1 MLDEALDEVVKAR
14 LQRARGVSFFG
25 CGMASDESLLS
36 QDRFAGY
43 RFQITYIYCPMFQDE
58 SSWELSERPPVRR
71 EQYLCDIV
79 HCPGKDGQS
88 VVGVI
93 EKQLRRI
100 GLNLTDIASGT
111 GDGGGENEGMNGV
124 HASLEEIGDGSYIR
138 RGCLGHLAWRAADAG
153 LDEMGKW
160 AKEAAS
166 VCTYLHEG
174 VTFRRLQSIACQPI
188 ATGGLALVREGSQ
201 DFLNAFR
208 SSPPNMLENRPE
220 TNANFLGWL
229 VKREG
234 LLGRCIQKDVS
245 DRSLGEAGQTAATA
259 MADPL
264 GRVRRA
270 VQYEL
275 MERALFL
282 FLWGKK
288 HHVISESTN
297 LPQLLS
303 KSLIIIGSLAVDD
316 VFLKRFGLTPE
327 DVANRGAGFL

>member
-25 CGMASDESLLS
+25 CGMASDESPPP

-79 HCPGKDGQS
+79 HCPGKDGHT

-93 EKQLRRI
+93 ENQLRRI

-138 RGCLGHLAWRAADAG
+138 RRCLGHLAWRAADAG

-208 SSPPNMLENRPE
+208 SSPPSILENRPE
-220 TNANFLGWL
+220 TNANFLGSERVCL
-229 VKREG
+229 AGASRRTCQTG
-234 LLGRCIQKDVS
+234 LWAR
-245 DRSLGEAGQTAATA
+245 
-259 MADPL
+259 P
-264 GRVRRA
+264 VRLQQLLWPIHLA
-270 VQYEL
+270 EFAEPYSMNSWSEL
-275 MERALFL
+275 YFFSCGGKNIMLFL
-282 FLWGKK
+282 KARTCRNFYQ
-288 HHVISESTN
+288 S
-297 LPQLLS
+297 P
-303 KSLIIIGSLAVDD
+303 
-316 VFLKRFGLTPE
+316 
-327 DVANRGAGFL
+327 